1 MSALR
6 EPRADLAREG
16 GPRGEGASRNE
27 ASELRVVLAVA
38 RKDLLQELR
47 SRAATVATLF
57 FSAVT
62 LVMMGFA
69 LGREQAV
76 LNLAAPG
83 VLWVAL
89 AFAGVI
95 SAAQNFQSD
104 LEEGAFEQLLL
115 YPVPRAAIFL
125 GKLLA
130 NWLYLTALGALVAP
144 VAFVLFGVEL
154 GAAAWYVV
162 PATLLLGT
170 FGFAVIATFYA
181 GLTANLQAREALLP
195 VLMFPVIVPVMLGA
209 VRATEAVVGRSDA
222 ALAGGWLLLL
232 GGFGLVYFVVCSALF
247 HFVVDE

>member
-1 MSALR
+1 MSDVA
-6 EPRADLAREG
+6 
-16 GPRGEGASRNE
+16 
-27 ASELRVVLAVA
+27 VVLAVA

-62 LVMMGFA
+62 LVMMAFA
-69 LGREQAV
+69 LGREQTV
-76 LNLAAPG
+76 LTMAAPG

-95 SAAQNFQSD
+95 AAAQNFQAD
-104 LEEGAFEQLLL
+104 IEEGAFEQLLL
-115 YPVPRAAIFL
+115 YPIPRAAIYL

-130 NWLYLTALGALVAP
+130 NWLYLTLLGLLMAP
-144 VAFVLFGVEL
+144 VAFVLYGAEL
-154 GAAAWYVV
+154 GAGGWYMV
-162 PATLLLGT
+162 PATLLLGA

-195 VLMFPVIVPVMLGA
+195 VLMFPVIVPVMLGS
-209 VRATEAVVGRSDA
+209 VRATEAMLGSSDL
-222 ALAGGWLLLL
+222 ALAGSWLQLLA
-232 GGFGLVYFVVCSALF
+232 GFDLVYFVVCSAIF

>member
-1 MSALR
+1 MN
-6 EPRADLAREG
+6 DLA
-16 GPRGEGASRNE
+16 
-27 ASELRVVLAVA
+27 VVLAVA

-62 LVMMGFA
+62 LVMMAFA
-69 LGREQAV
+69 LGRDAGV
-76 LNLAAPG
+76 LREAAPG

-95 SAAQNFQSD
+95 AAAQNFQAD

-115 YPVPRAAIFL
+115 APVPRAAIYL

-130 NWLYLTALGALVAP
+130 NWLYLTLLGVLLSP
-144 VAFVLFGVEL
+144 VAFVLYGVDL
-154 GAAAWYVV
+154 APGGAWWLL
-162 PATLLLGT
+162 ATLLLGT

-181 GLTANLQAREALLP
+181 GLTANLAAREALLP

-209 VRATEAVVGRSDA
+209 VRATEALVGGAPALATGSDA
-222 ALAGGWLLLL
+222 AVAAASTAASASALAAGNAALAADWLQLLA
-232 GGFGLVYFVVCSALF
+232 GFGLVYFVVCTSIF

>member
-1 MSALR
+1 VSDAL
-6 EPRADLAREG
+6 
-16 GPRGEGASRNE
+16 
-27 ASELRVVLAVA
+27 VVLAIA

-62 LVMMGFA
+62 LVMMAFA
-69 LGREQAV
+69 LGRDSNV
-76 LNLAAPG
+76 LREAAPG

-95 SAAQNFQSD
+95 AAAQNFQAD

-115 YPVPRAAIFL
+115 QPVPRAAIYL

-130 NWLYLTALGALVAP
+130 NWLYLTLLGVLLSP
-144 VAFVLFGVEL
+144 VAFVLYGVEL
-154 GAAAWYVV
+154 AAGGILWHL
-162 PATLLLGT
+162 ATLLLGT

-181 GLTANLQAREALLP
+181 GLTANLAAREALLP

-209 VRATEAVVGRSDA
+209 VRATEALMGGAPTLATGADAFAAADA
-222 ALAGGWLLLL
+222 ALAAGNAALAADWLQLLA
-232 GGFGLVYFVVCSALF
+232 GFGLVYFVVCTAIF